1 MSRPVLWRCGR
12 CHAAS
17 CLPSRRDRRGE
28 PSAWCQS
35 HAPRRP
41 EMLSSRSCPL
51 LVKSSLNLPHRPSLA
66 RFRATVIL
74 YQYTGTRAASM
85 FHGID
90 PRSPIPLY
98 VQIAERVRLA
108 IATGALGSAAPLPS
122 VRQLAAELRI
132 NPATVIQA
140 YRDLESQG
148 YVEIRHGAGT
158 FVRELAPG
166 RRAKERSK
174 HAVRLVRRLIAEAR
188 RNGVS
193 MAELQQAIE
202 SEIG

>member
-1 MSRPVLWRCGR
+1 MS
-12 CHAAS
+12 
-17 CLPSRRDRRGE
+17 
-28 PSAWCQS
+28 
-35 HAPRRP
+35 
-41 EMLSSRSCPL
+41 
-51 LVKSSLNLPHRPSLA
+51 
-66 RFRATVIL
+66 VIL
-74 YQYTGTRAASM
+74 
-85 FHGID
+85 FHDID
-90 PRSPIPLY
+90 ARSPIPLY
-98 VQIAERVRLA
+98 AQIAERVRLA
-108 IATGALGSAAPLPS
+108 IATGALGSAALLPS
-122 VRQLAAELRI
+122 VRQLAAELRV

-140 YRDLESQG
+140 YRELESQG

-202 SEIG
+202 SEIRVKTS

>member
-1 MSRPVLWRCGR
+1 
-12 CHAAS
+12 
-17 CLPSRRDRRGE
+17 
-28 PSAWCQS
+28 
-35 HAPRRP
+35 
-41 EMLSSRSCPL
+41 LS
-51 LVKSSLNLPHRPSLA
+51 
-66 RFRATVIL
+66 VIL
-74 YQYTGTRAASM
+74 
-85 FHGID
+85 FHDID
-90 PRSPIPLY
+90 ARSPVPLY
-98 VQIAERVRLA
+98 AQIAERVRLA
-108 IATGALGSAAPLPS
+108 IATGALGSAALLPS
-122 VRQLAAELRI
+122 VRQLAAELRV

-140 YRDLESQG
+140 YRELESQG

-202 SEIG
+202 TEIGVRAS

>member
-1 MSRPVLWRCGR
+1 MS
-12 CHAAS
+12 
-17 CLPSRRDRRGE
+17 
-28 PSAWCQS
+28 
-35 HAPRRP
+35 
-41 EMLSSRSCPL
+41 
-51 LVKSSLNLPHRPSLA
+51 
-66 RFRATVIL
+66 VIL
-74 YQYTGTRAASM
+74 
-85 FHGID
+85 FHDID
-90 PRSPIPLY
+90 ARSPVPLY
-98 VQIAERVRLA
+98 AQIAERVRLA
-108 IATGALGSAAPLPS
+108 IATGALGSAALLPS
-122 VRQLAAELRI
+122 VRQLAAELRV

-140 YRDLESQG
+140 YRELESQG

-202 SEIG
+202 AEIGVRAS

>member
-1 MSRPVLWRCGR
+1 MS
-12 CHAAS
+12 
-17 CLPSRRDRRGE
+17 
-28 PSAWCQS
+28 
-35 HAPRRP
+35 
-41 EMLSSRSCPL
+41 
-51 LVKSSLNLPHRPSLA
+51 
-66 RFRATVIL
+66 VIL
-74 YQYTGTRAASM
+74 
-85 FHGID
+85 FHDID
-90 PRSPIPLY
+90 ARSPIPLY
-98 VQIAERVRLA
+98 AQIAERVRLA
-108 IATGALGSAAPLPS
+108 IATGALGSAALLPS
-122 VRQLAAELRI
+122 VRQLAAELRV

-140 YRDLESQG
+140 YRELESQG

-202 SEIG
+202 SEIGVRTS